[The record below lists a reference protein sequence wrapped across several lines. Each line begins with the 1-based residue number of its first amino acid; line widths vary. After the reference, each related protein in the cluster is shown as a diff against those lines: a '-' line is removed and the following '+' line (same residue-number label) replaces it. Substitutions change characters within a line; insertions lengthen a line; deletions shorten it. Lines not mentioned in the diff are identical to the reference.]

1 MIPVPAG
8 NKQKASLFHA
18 LLQSKVRHA
27 FKPFKPVS
35 VKRKPVKNNPKK

>member
-1 MIPVPAG
+1 MIPVPQG

-27 FKPFKPVS
+27 FKPFS
-35 VKRKPVKNNPKK
+35 IKRKPVRKTKK